1 MRIEYIVRVSWVK
14 NVEEECKILK
24 GKIFLNQFTIAESQ
38 VFEFALDRYSG
49 RDMQLILSKG
59 ENTIRSQR
67 QHIIRKLGVSSMKQ
81 AVGKLQ
87 NLAYESPRKFLQ
99 SE

>member
-24 GKIFLNQFTIAESQ
+24 GKVFLNQFTIAESQ

-49 RDMQLILSKG
+49 RDMQLILSK
-59 ENTIRSQR
+59 EETTIKSQR
-67 QHIIRKLGVSSMKQ
+67 QHIIRKLGVSSMK
-81 AVGKLQ
+81 
-87 NLAYESPRKFLQ
+87 
-99 SE
+99 